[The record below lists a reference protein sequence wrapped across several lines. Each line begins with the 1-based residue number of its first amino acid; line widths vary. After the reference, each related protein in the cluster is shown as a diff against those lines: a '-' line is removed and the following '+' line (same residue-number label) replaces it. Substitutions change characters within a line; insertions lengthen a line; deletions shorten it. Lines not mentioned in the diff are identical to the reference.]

1 MDQEGSLMMRGNLL
15 WTLLLMF
22 VPLSLLSFGGGQSII
37 APLDHQVVMVHRW
50 ITQREFVDMYAIS
63 RAAPGPGSMLVVLI
77 GWRIAQWPGAL
88 ISAVGIYLPSS
99 LLCYGIARM
108 WNRYRGTAFHTT
120 LEKGLAPVGTGLLI
134 AGAWSI
140 LRASETGYSGWTIA
154 VLATVILLWR
164 NFHPLLLLFI
174 GGTVYALVAGVMR

>member
-1 MDQEGSLMMRGNLL
+1 MMVRGNLL
-15 WTLLLMF
+15 WTLFLVC
-22 VPLSLLSFGGGQSII
+22 VPLSLLSFGGGASII

-50 ITQREFVDMYAIS
+50 ITQNEFVDMFAIS

-77 GWRIAQWPGAL
+77 GWRAARWPGAL
-88 ISAVGIYLPSS
+88 IGAIGIYLPSS

-108 WNRYRGTAFHTT
+108 WNHYRGTAFHAT

-140 LRASETGYSGWTIA
+140 LRASETGYSGWAITF
-154 VLATVILLWR
+154 LATVALLWR
-164 NFHPLLLLFI
+164 NFHPLLILCI
-174 GGTVYALVAGVMR
+174 GGTVYVLVAAVMR